1 MNKTRTLEV
10 LDFAPG
16 IRALPINYNFNLLK
30 SWIEQERLR
39 VSGWGIVEGFELK
52 EHLDNFT
59 ISVSD
64 GIMINKNGEQLEIE
78 GEVFDGYELDPEYG
92 LRPRIMKFVE
102 KNLEVEN
109 ESIHLQYPIYT
120 EDSNSVVYTSGK
132 LPSDIVIKNS
142 ANGDILTSNQI
153 RSIYANTITFVS
165 GLGDLSVD
173 VEYKITVDL
182 EGKYAGDRMD
192 GIFIRKDATPYSN
205 GSMFRYHIGYST
217 DTPTCYEDEYI
228 IGYAYWHVGKVIE
241 VEFITSDRSYRQ
253 VYVDENGQLWLM
265 GKLYEGYKFILFKE
279 EEKDYDDETGAVKKS
294 YNRPAGVTM
303 NVENDLW
310 YDVDENILKIWRK
323 GSDGEYGWYPVNDL
337 SRFKRECRIFK
348 VDELPKDLQTFD
360 FDLMGE
366 SQLRFVPGAHQ
377 LTVII
382 DQVVVMEDQLI
393 ELTDDNSETNVS
405 GHGFKLIDPLDEPTV
420 VEVRVD
426 HNAYRTDD
434 YYNDVF
440 EKTACFVYDNAITIA
455 SGSDDST
462 YYCTDIE
469 YEYGQKQLEVWLNGL
484 KLIKGVD
491 FFEYKET
498 EGAFIPADSES
509 KPNAFMLKKPVKA
522 GDVVSYKISRYMS
535 TYANFKSVISDIENT
550 QAKMWSDFQES
561 YDAHLN
567 DFETYCAVTNSNI
580 RSNKTAI
587 EEIASD
593 YRKASSK
600 LGIDD
605 LNISLKTAV
614 NHRTA
619 FYRDLKTTQPIVLA
633 GSVDDF
639 YNVIWAL
646 DNERASL
653 IRNFDYFIDLSDEG
667 DSYVELSLS
676 DIWQSS
682 KARLFI
688 EQRTFSEA
696 E

>member
-16 IRALPINYNFNLLK
+16 IRAFPINYNFNLLK
-30 SWIEQERLR
+30 SWIEHERLR

-52 EHLDNFT
+52 ENLDNFT

-64 GIMINKNGEQLEIE
+64 GVMINKNGEQLEIE
-78 GEVFDGYELDPEYG
+78 REVFDGYELDPEYG
-92 LRPRIMKFVE
+92 LRPRVMKFVE
-102 KNLEVEN
+102 KNLEVEDD
-109 ESIHLQYPIYT
+109 SVTLQYPIYT

-132 LPSDIVIKNS
+132 LPSDIIIKNS
-142 ANGDILTSNQI
+142 ATGDILTANQI
-153 RSIYANTITFVS
+153 RSISANNITFVS
-165 GLGDLSVD
+165 GLGDLNVD

-217 DTPTCYEDEYI
+217 DTPTCYEDEYV

-279 EEKDYDDETGAVKKS
+279 EEKDYDDETGKIKKS
-294 YNRPAGVTM
+294 YNRPADVTM

-323 GSDGEYGWYPVNDL
+323 GTDGEYNWYPVNDL

-366 SQLRFVPGAHQ
+366 TQLRFTPGAHQ

-393 ELTDDNSETNVS
+393 ELTDDDTETNVS
-405 GHGFKLIDPLDEPTV
+405 GHGFKLVDPLDEPTI

-434 YYNDVF
+434 CYKDVF
-440 EKTACFVYDNAITIA
+440 EKTACFVYDNNITVA
-455 SGSDDST
+455 SATSGST
-462 YYCTDIE
+462 YYTTDIE
-469 YEYGQKQLEVWLNGL
+469 YEYGQKQLEVWVNGL
-484 KLIKGVD
+484 KLVRGLD
-491 FFEYKET
+491 FFEYKNVEN
-498 EGAFIPADSES
+498 AYIPADSDS

-522 GDVVSYKISRYMS
+522 GDNVSYKISRYMS

-550 QAKMWSDFQES
+550 QAKMWSDFKNS
-561 YDAHLN
+561 YDEHLDN
-567 DFETYCAVTNSNI
+567 FETFCATTNSSLK
-580 RSNKTAI
+580 SNKDAVEKI
-587 EEIASD
+587 SSD

-600 LGIDD
+600 LGISD
-605 LNISLKTAV
+605 LNISLQSAV
-614 NHRTA
+614 NHKAT
-619 FYRDLKTTQPIVLA
+619 FYKNLKTTQPISLA
-633 GSVDDF
+633 GSTNDF
-639 YNVIWAL
+639 YYVIWTL
-646 DNERASL
+646 DDERAAL
-653 IRNFDYFIDLSDEG
+653 IRDYDYFIEQSPDD
-667 DSYVELSLS
+667 DSLIELSLA
-676 DIWQSS
+676 DTWQSS
-682 KARLFI
+682 KARLYI
-688 EQRTFSEA
+688 EKRTFSEA